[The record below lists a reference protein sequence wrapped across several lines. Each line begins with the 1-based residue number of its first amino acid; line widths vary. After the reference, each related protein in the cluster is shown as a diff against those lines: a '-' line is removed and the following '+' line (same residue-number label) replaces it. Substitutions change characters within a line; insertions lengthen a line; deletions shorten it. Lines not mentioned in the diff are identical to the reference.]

1 MLVEFSM
8 SPVGEGVSLS
18 QYVAEVIRII
28 EESGLPHETHA
39 MGTLVEGDWDEVM
52 ALIRKCHTR
61 MLQDTSRVL
70 TTIKIDDRK
79 GARGRLK
86 GKIESLEKKIGHK
99 IS

>member
-8 SPVGEGVSLS
+8 SPVGEGISLS
-18 QYVAEVIRII
+18 RYVAEVIRII

-52 ALIRKCHTR
+52 ALIRKCHMQ

-70 TTIKIDDRK
+70 TAIKIDDRK